1 MCQWR
6 RAADPQRYLLRK
18 GGYKPVSIFKDKEGI
33 SRRQFLK
40 GAGMLAVTVV
50 VAGVFAKIGV
60 DVFKASDEY
69 IAERAKG
76 LYALDEQ
83 MALRRSHKNPEI
95 LQIYKE
101 FLSPGEVSPVSEKAH
116 HLLHTRYGNDIAG
129 LIEELQHHEAA

>member
-1 MCQWR
+1 M
-6 RAADPQRYLLRK
+6 
-18 GGYKPVSIFKDKEGI
+18 SIFKDKEGI

-83 MALRRSHKNPEI
+83 MTLRRSHQNPEI
-95 LQIYKE
+95 LQIYKD

-129 LIEELQHHEAA
+129 LIDELQHHEAA